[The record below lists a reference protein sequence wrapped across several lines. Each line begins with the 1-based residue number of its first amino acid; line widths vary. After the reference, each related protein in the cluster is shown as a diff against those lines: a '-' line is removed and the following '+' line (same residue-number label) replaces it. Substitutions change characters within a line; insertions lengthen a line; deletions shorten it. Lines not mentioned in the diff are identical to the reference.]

1 MTRGEGAGCAPG
13 AQALRGRARG
23 AQQEPRACMGART
36 GATSSWARGFRGAR
50 ARERAAANAAAGE
63 TSGCTGVQGRAGCT
77 ATRQPC
83 AATRPGGS
91 ATTRPRARR
100 LCAQA
105 GPIGPGWGFVHSDSV
120 FGTGLTRY
128 FS

>member
-1 MTRGEGAGCAPG
+1 MRTRRAGTAWARAGRAAG
-13 AQALRGRARG
+13 AQGVHGRVDRRYKQLG
-23 AQQEPRACMGART
+23 ERVWGARE
-36 GATSSWARGFRGAR
+36 
-50 ARERAAANAAAGE
+50 RERAAANAAAGE
-63 TSGCTGVQGRAGCT
+63 TSGSTGVQGRAGCT
-77 ATRQPC
+77 ATWQPC

-105 GPIGPGWGFVHSDSV
+105 GPAGPGWGFVHSDSV